1 MEKDGRINICTIDLQ
16 YHLQIKFQM
25 FHSRLFKVNDCYFY
39 KVWDQK
45 PHLHIKSKIKSKN
58 PLLLPVYIISGQKY
72 TTYQKKLN
80 T

>member
-1 MEKDGRINICTIDLQ
+1 MLNTSPQDKLYMRLQ
-16 YHLQIKFQM
+16 VFNACE
-25 FHSRLFKVNDCYFY
+25 HSCIMM
-39 KVWDQK
+39 
-45 PHLHIKSKIKSKN
+45 IKSIKSNKKS